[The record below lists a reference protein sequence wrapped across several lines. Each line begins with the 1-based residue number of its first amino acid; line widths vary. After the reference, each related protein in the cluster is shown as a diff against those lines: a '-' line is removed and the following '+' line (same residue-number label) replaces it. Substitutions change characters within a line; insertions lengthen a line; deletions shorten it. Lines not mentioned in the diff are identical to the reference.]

1 MSDHTVADIDAGRN
15 LESIVDS
22 NNKYSY
28 TYDETGIRTSK
39 TVNGKTTYYNTK
51 DGVIL
56 SQTDGTDTL
65 YFQYDNTG
73 SPLGF
78 IWNDTQ
84 YLYLTN
90 QMGDVISITDA
101 QGIELVQY
109 EYDAWGKCVSTVTA
123 QDNIYNCIKK
133 TKNARNYY
141 GKNNSSYKKILKYN
155 VVICS
160 LACVTQIVSYL
171 IGRRYAR
178 QATDVLMYYMIKM
191 RTYSICGMVINIG
204 EIISGRSVVY
214 VKRVRSNRLV

>member
-1 MSDHTVADIDAGRN
+1 MSDHIVADVDAGKN

-56 SQTDGTDTL
+56 SQINGTDTL

-78 IWNDTQ
+78 IWDGTQ

-90 QMGDVISITDA
+90 QMGDVISITDTSGTVVA
-101 QGIELVQY
+101 NY

-123 QDNIYNCIKK
+123 QDYEN
-133 TKNARNYY
+133 TQ
-141 GKNNSSYKKILKYN
+141 KNNLERQIAFLNCFGLFWFCTSSDY
-155 VVICS
+155 
-160 LACVTQIVSYL
+160 
-171 IGRRYAR
+171 
-178 QATDVLMYYMIKM
+178 
-191 RTYSICGMVINIG
+191 
-204 EIISGRSVVY
+204 ISFSCNNLC
-214 VKRVRSNRLV
+214 NRLLI

>member
-1 MSDHTVADIDAGRN
+1 MSDHIGADVDASKN

-51 DGVIL
+51 NGVIL
-56 SQTDGTDTL
+56 SQIDGTDTI

-101 QGIELVQY
+101 QGI
-109 EYDAWGKCVSTVTA
+109 
-123 QDNIYNCIKK
+123 
-133 TKNARNYY
+133 
-141 GKNNSSYKKILKYN
+141 
-155 VVICS
+155 
-160 LACVTQIVSYL
+160 
-171 IGRRYAR
+171 
-178 QATDVLMYYMIKM
+178 
-191 RTYSICGMVINIG
+191 
-204 EIISGRSVVY
+204 
-214 VKRVRSNRLV
+214 